1 MSDGQNQWTG
11 QLDLTVFNNGKK
23 SVARD
28 IFFEKAL
35 KVMRPVYLNNSDIPT
50 FYIVNVGGGYLD
62 GDRYKMDFNIEK
74 NSDKEY
80 VLGQVRQQ
88 GKILDLASEDF
99 KKDKEVVLE
108 AVKNDPEA

>member
-1 MSDGQNQWTG
+1 
-11 QLDLTVFNNGKK
+11 
-23 SVARD
+23 
-28 IFFEKAL
+28 
-35 KVMRPVYLNNSDIPT
+35 
-50 FYIVNVGGGYLD
+50 
-62 GDRYKMDFNIEK
+62 MDFNIEK

-108 AVKNDPEA
+108 AVKNDPEALEFASVELKGDKEIVLESVKKVGWTHLIHRSTHAFWKTFIIQRCRDSSMTHSFLMYPMIDFFC

>member
-1 MSDGQNQWTG
+1 
-11 QLDLTVFNNGKK
+11 
-23 SVARD
+23 
-28 IFFEKAL
+28 
-35 KVMRPVYLNNSDIPT
+35 
-50 FYIVNVGGGYLD
+50 
-62 GDRYKMDFNIEK
+62 MDFNIEK

-108 AVKNDPEA
+108 AVKNDPEALEFASIELKGDKEIVLESVKRWGGLSAMRAKS

>member
-1 MSDGQNQWTG
+1 M
-11 QLDLTVFNNGKK
+11 
-23 SVARD
+23 
-28 IFFEKAL
+28 FFKLLYCIL
-35 KVMRPVYLNNSDIPT
+35 KEI
-50 FYIVNVGGGYLD
+50 
-62 GDRYKMDFNIEK
+62 GDDKMDFNIEK

-108 AVKNDPEA
+108 AVKMIQRL